1 MTPPVY
7 GAKMTTLIQTTILA
21 GISRITTYYAPIQH
35 VWTQLTPAQRQAY
48 LSHSPILATL
58 LAFAQ
63 GFNNGLN

>member
-7 GAKMTTLIQTTILA
+7 GAKMTTLIQTAILA
-21 GISRITTYYAPIQH
+21 GIARMTTYYAPVQQ
-35 VWTQLTPAQRQAY
+35 VWNQLTPAQRQAY